1 MKFSRD
7 LILSIRE
14 MLERHWNTA
23 EIAAKLNLDA
33 TDVQTIIN
41 IINSVT

>member
-1 MKFSRD
+1 MKFNRD
-7 LILSIRE
+7 LIMSIRE

-33 TDVQTIIN
+33 TDVQNIIN